1 MAPLADAARPG
12 PAMEKPPADAS
23 GRLFGRSEFA
33 ADEKETIRRLL
44 EQKLGKDL
52 LAERQGAGGCT
63 SYLMP
68 LDSPHCPPAK
78 YTYIE
83 SHKAIQLANQIFGFN
98 GWSSSVVDVT
108 PDFVRFSACPSTV

>member
-1 MAPLADAARPG
+1 
-12 PAMEKPPADAS
+12 MEKPPADAS

-63 SYLMP
+63 LCPMP
-68 LDSPHCPPAK
+68 
-78 YTYIE
+78 
-83 SHKAIQLANQIFGFN
+83 
-98 GWSSSVVDVT
+98 
-108 PDFVRFSACPSTV
+108 